1 LRLLLPGRV
10 MAIDRARELRP
21 PNKLPTRSDPVSVK
35 GREEQICGG
44 CFIDRGIYAAW
55 DNPGMVS
62 VVHSL
67 QQSNG
72 EAAALAQLCLGLP
85 AAEAARAAA
94 ALALARVAYG
104 DKVLGTGESI
114 LQHALGMALIVASLD
129 LDADARS
136 AALLFAASDHLEDCS
151 ERLHVD
157 FGATV
162 PALVAGLHRLGS
174 LRPLT
179 RAAAGGAAAGE
190 GVAEVKAQT
199 EILRKMLLAM
209 VDDIR
214 VVLLRLASRVQT
226 LRFLNSKP
234 GSLRDEMARESQLI
248 YAPLANRLGIWHV
261 KWELEDLSFRYLE
274 PETYKR
280 IATMLDEKRSEREGF
295 IEQAVARLQA
305 EMSAAGVVAEIYG
318 RPKHIYS
325 IWNKMRGKDIGFEEV
340 YDVRAVR
347 IIVDEIKDCYTA
359 LGIVHHLWQ
368 PIHGEFDDYISHPK
382 GNFYRSL
389 HTAVE
394 AEDGRSL
401 EVQIRTREMHEHA
414 ELGVAAHWRY
424 KESGSSAKAGGAYED
439 KISWLRQLLSWRDE
453 IADSAEWVQQ
463 FKRAALDDTI
473 YVLTPQDKVIDLARG
488 ATVLDFAYRLHTD
501 LGHRCRGARIDGHM
515 ASLNTPLQNGQR
527 VEIVSIKSG
536 GPSRDWLNPALGY
549 LATSRAR
556 SKVKQWFAAQDE
568 AELLAHGRSLVTR
581 ELQREGQSQANLDEL
596 AAKLGLKSADALFL
610 AAARGETGLRAI
622 DIALRGG
629 AEPLAPEP
637 EIQTRKSRAGDSR
650 ITVAGV
656 DKLLT
661 QVGSCCKPMPPDAI
675 IGFVT
680 RGKGISIHR
689 IECSNYRNMAARN
702 PERVIAAEWGVQS
715 GAVYPVDL
723 SVDAGDRQGL
733 LRDISDVLSRE
744 KINVTAVKTLSK
756 AGIAHMGFVVELPDK
771 GVLKRV
777 LSLLRDVPGVI
788 RAERR

>member
-1 LRLLLPGRV
+1 
-10 MAIDRARELRP
+10 
-21 PNKLPTRSDPVSVK
+21 
-35 GREEQICGG
+35 
-44 CFIDRGIYAAW
+44 
-55 DNPGMVS
+55 MVS

-67 QQSNG
+67 QPSSG
-72 EAAALAQLCLGLP
+72 EAETLSRLCVGLP
-85 AAEAARAAA
+85 AAAAVRAAE
-94 ALALARVAYG
+94 ALALARDAYG
-104 DKVLGTGESI
+104 DKELGTGEAI

-129 LDADARS
+129 LDADARI
-136 AALLFAASDHLEDCS
+136 AALLFAANDHVTDCD
-151 ERLHVD
+151 ERLKVG
-157 FGATV
+157 FGDTV
-162 PALVAGLHRLGS
+162 AGLVAGLHRLGS

-179 RAAAGGAAAGE
+179 RAAAGGGPAGE
-190 GVAEVKAQT
+190 GAAEPRVDVKAQA

-214 VVLLRLASRVQT
+214 VVMLRLASRVQT
-226 LRFLNSKP
+226 LRFLNARP
-234 GSLRDEMARESQLI
+234 GPLRDEMARESQLI

-261 KWELEDLSFRYLE
+261 KWELEDLAFRYLE

-280 IATMLDEKRSEREGF
+280 IARMLDEKRTEREGF
-295 IEQAVARLQA
+295 IDQAVARLQA
-305 EMSAAGVVAEIYG
+305 ELAAAGVRAEIYG

-325 IWNKMRGKDIGFEEV
+325 IWNKMRGKDIDFSEV

-347 IIVDEIKDCYTA
+347 IIVDEVKDCYTA

-394 AEDGRSL
+394 VEDGRSL

-424 KESGSSAKAGGAYED
+424 KESGKSVKAGGAYED

-473 YVLTPQDKVIDLARG
+473 YVLTPQDKVIDLPRG
-488 ATVLDFAYRLHTD
+488 ATALDFAYRLHTD
-501 LGHRCRGARIDGHM
+501 LGHRCRGAKIDGHM
-515 ASLNTPLQNGQR
+515 VPLNTALANGQR
-527 VEIVSIKSG
+527 VEIVTVKSG
-536 GPSRDWLNPALGY
+536 GPSRDWLNPAQAY

-568 AELLAHGRSLVTR
+568 AELLAQGRSLVTR
-581 ELQREGQSQANLDEL
+581 ELQREGQTQSNLDEL
-596 AAKLGLKSADALFL
+596 AVKLGLKSAEALFL
-610 AAARGETGLRAI
+610 AAARGEVGMRAI
-622 DIALRGG
+622 DTALRGG
-629 AEPLAPEP
+629 TEPLPPEP
-637 EIQTRKSRAGDSR
+637 EIQTKKSRAGDSR
-650 ITVAGV
+650 ILVVGV

-661 QVGSCCKPMPPDAI
+661 QVGTCCKPMPPDAI
-675 IGFVT
+675 VGFVT

-689 IECSNYRNMAARN
+689 VECINFRNMAARN
-702 PERVIAAEWGVQS
+702 PERVIGAEWGEQS

-723 SVDAGDRQGL
+723 VVDAGDRQGL

-744 KINVTAVKTLSK
+744 KINVTAVRTQSRG
-756 AGIAHMGFVVELPDK
+756 GIAHMSFVVELSEK
-771 GVLKRV
+771 GILQRV
-777 LSLLRDVPGVI
+777 LSLLREVPGVI

>member
-1 LRLLLPGRV
+1 
-10 MAIDRARELRP
+10 
-21 PNKLPTRSDPVSVK
+21 
-35 GREEQICGG
+35 
-44 CFIDRGIYAAW
+44 
-55 DNPGMVS
+55 MVS

-67 QQSNG
+67 QPASG
-72 EAAALAQLCLGLP
+72 EADALSRLCAGLP
-85 AAEAARAAA
+85 EEAAKRAAGA
-94 ALALARVAYG
+94 FVLAREAYG
-104 DKVLGTGESI
+104 EKTLGTGESI

-129 LDADARS
+129 LDAEARI
-136 AALLFAASDHLEDCS
+136 AALLFAASDHVKDCN
-151 ERLHVD
+151 ERLKAG
-157 FGATV
+157 FGDTV
-162 PALVAGLHRLGS
+162 AGLVAGLHRLGS

-226 LRFLNSKP
+226 LRFLNGRP
-234 GSLRDEMARESQLI
+234 DELRDEMARESLLI

-280 IATMLDEKRSEREGF
+280 IAKMLDEKRSEREGF
-295 IEQAVARLQA
+295 IATAVERLQSEMAAVGVRA
-305 EMSAAGVVAEIYG
+305 EVYG

-325 IWNKMRGKDIGFEEV
+325 IWNKMRGKDIDFAEV

-347 IIVDEIKDCYTA
+347 IIVDEVKDCYTA

-401 EVQIRTREMHEHA
+401 EVQIRTREMHDHA
-414 ELGVAAHWRY
+414 EMGVAAHWRY
-424 KESGSSAKAGGAYED
+424 KESGSSAKAVGAYED

-473 YVLTPQDKVIDLARG
+473 YVLTPQDKVIDLPAG
-488 ATVLDFAYRLHTD
+488 ATALDFAYRLHTD
-501 LGHRCRGARIDGHM
+501 VGHRCRGARVNGHM
-515 ASLNTPLQNGQR
+515 TPLNKALQSGQR
-527 VEIVSIKSG
+527 VEIVTVKDG
-536 GPSRDWLNPALGY
+536 GPSRDWLNPAQGY

-568 AELLAHGRSLVTR
+568 AELLSQGRSLVTR
-581 ELQREGQSQANLDEL
+581 ELQREGQTQANLDEL
-596 AAKLGLKSADALFL
+596 AAKLGLKSAEAMFL
-610 AAARGETGLRAI
+610 AAARGELGMRAI
-622 DIALRGG
+622 DNALRGG
-629 AEPLAPEP
+629 AEPLPPEP
-637 EIQTRKSRAGDSR
+637 EIHTRKSKAGDSR
-650 ITVAGV
+650 ILVVGV

-661 QVGSCCKPMPPDAI
+661 QVGTCCKPMPPDAI
-675 IGFVT
+675 TGFVT

-689 IECSNYRNMAARN
+689 VECINFRNMAARN
-702 PERVIAAEWGVQS
+702 PERVISAEWGEQWNAQS

-723 SVDAGDRQGL
+723 LVDAGDRQGL

-744 KINVTAVKTLSK
+744 KINVTAVKTQSR
-756 AGIAHMGFVVELPDK
+756 AGMAHMSFTVELTGTAALQK
-771 GVLKRV
+771 ALA
-777 LSLLRDVPGVI
+777 SLREVSGVI
-788 RAERR
+788 SAKRR

>member
-1 LRLLLPGRV
+1 
-10 MAIDRARELRP
+10 MD
-21 PNKLPTRSDPVSVK
+21 
-35 GREEQICGG
+35 GG
-44 CFIDRGIYAAW
+44 LCAAW
-55 DNPGMVS
+55 DNLSMVS

-72 EAAALAQLCLGLP
+72 EAAALSQLCLGLP
-85 AAEAARAAA
+85 DATAARVVA
-94 ALALARVAYG
+94 ALTLAREAYG
-104 DKVLGTGESI
+104 EKLLGTGEPI

-129 LDADARS
+129 LDTDARI
-136 AALLFAASDHLEDCS
+136 AALLFAASDHVKDCG
-151 ERLHVD
+151 ERLKVG
-157 FGATV
+157 FGDTV
-162 PALVAGLHRLGS
+162 AGLVAGLHRLGS

-179 RAAAGGAAAGE
+179 RAAAGGGVRSGE
-190 GVAEVKAQT
+190 GGAEVKAHT

-226 LRFLNSKP
+226 LRFLNNRP
-234 GSLRDEMARESQLI
+234 GAVREEMARESQLI

-295 IEQAVARLQA
+295 ITAAVGLLRS
-305 EMSAAGVVAEIYG
+305 EMAAAGVRAEVYG
-318 RPKHIYS
+318 RPKHIFS
-325 IWNKMRGKDIGFEEV
+325 IWSKMRGKDIDFAEV

-347 IIVDEIKDCYTA
+347 IIVDDIKDCYTA

-394 AEDGRSL
+394 DGDGRSL

-424 KESGSSAKAGGAYED
+424 KEAGSSAKAGGAYDD

-473 YVLTPQDKVIDLARG
+473 YVLTPQDKVIDLPRG
-488 ATVLDFAYRLHTD
+488 ATPLDFAYRLHTD
-501 LGHRCRGARIDGHM
+501 LGHRCRGAKIDGHM
-515 ASLNTPLQNGQR
+515 TSLSTPLQNGQR
-527 VEIVSIKSG
+527 IEIVSIKSG
-536 GPSRDWLNPALGY
+536 GPSRDWLNPAQGY

-568 AELLAHGRSLVTR
+568 AELLTQGRSMVTR

-596 AAKLGLKSADALFL
+596 ASKLGLKSAEALFL
-610 AAARGETGLRAI
+610 GAARGEVGLRAI
-622 DIALRGG
+622 DVALRGG
-629 AEPLAPEP
+629 AEVLLPEP
-637 EIQTRKSRAGDSR
+637 EIHTRKSRAGESR
-650 ITVAGV
+650 ILVAGV

-661 QVGSCCKPMPPDAI
+661 QVGTCCKPMPPDAI
-675 IGFVT
+675 TGFVT

-689 IECSNYRNMAARN
+689 VECINFRNMAARN
-702 PERVIAAEWGVQS
+702 PERVIDAEWGVQS
-715 GAVYPVDL
+715 GAVYPVSL
-723 SVDAGDRQGL
+723 LVDAGDRQGL
-733 LRDISDVLSRE
+733 LRDISDILSRE
-744 KINVTAVKTLSK
+744 TIHVTAVKTQSR
-756 AGIAHMGFVVELPDK
+756 AGIAHMGFVVELSDQ
-771 GVLKRV
+771 GALKKV
-777 LSLLRDVPGVI
+777 LSLLHEVPGVV